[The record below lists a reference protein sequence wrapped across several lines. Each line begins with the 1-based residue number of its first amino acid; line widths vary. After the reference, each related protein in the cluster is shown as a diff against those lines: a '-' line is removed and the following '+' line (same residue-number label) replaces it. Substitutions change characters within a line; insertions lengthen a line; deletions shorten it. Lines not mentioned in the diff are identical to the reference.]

1 MWKTPPNHG
10 GGQQASCRALT
21 VRKILTVLA
30 AAAVV
35 VAVFLAGSWLGSI
48 YGEHRAQNAQQKQ
61 RVELDAFLKSHI
73 TGIEVGRP
81 FPSVTLWTP
90 DGSQGFEI
98 PELLPEGGVVY
109 LVSAGCKSCIDGLKA
124 MQTARQALGDSAL
137 QAVAVVDSD
146 AESVATLMA
155 ENGIALPLYWDLE
168 MQFYERYNV
177 RTARTYFVLDADNR
191 LTRMG
196 SAGIAV
202 DEYLAILGGH
212 TGVAPGGR
220 GDRGRLSE
228 R

>member
-168 MQFYERYNV
+168 MEFLKRYNV
-177 RTARTYFVLDADNR
+177 RTARTYFVLAPSGVVQAMGTAGLETEEYER
-191 LTRMG
+191 LLTG
-196 SAGIAV
+196 
-202 DEYLAILGGH
+202 EYLPLANGK
-212 TGVAPGGR
+212 GR
-220 GDRGRLSE
+220 
-228 R
+228 